1 MAGNTTSGSGRL
13 NVTLRPNHYD
23 LTYTRLD
30 LENFVFAGTCVL
42 HGTAVEASHV
52 LQLNALE
59 LQIVAASWTLQQN
72 NNNGAQDA
80 DTVTAATDSST
91 EQKLQKH
98 DAVSF
103 RYHRRNQTVDM
114 EFPEPFQAGR
124 DYVVTM
130 DFVGVLNDQMAGL
143 YRSVYQ
149 DIHGETKIMATTQFE
164 ATDARRAFPCADE
177 PALKATFTLTVTIP
191 AHLQCI
197 SNTPMA
203 ATHTSRSAQT
213 NAAAVKTV
221 TFQKTPKMSTYL
233 LALVVGELDGISF
246 TSPSSHIVTTVY
258 TIPGKARQAEFCLDT
273 AHRCLDLFQ
282 DMFRGVPYPL
292 PKSDLVAIPDFAAGA
307 MENWG
312 CVTYREAKILVQP
325 GTTSESTKRG
335 IARTVCHELAVGA
348 RFFVYVCV
356 CMHIRVYAYFCACV
370 CIPCGACCS
379 F

>member
-1 MAGNTTSGSGRL
+1 MTGNATSGSGRL

-72 NNNGAQDA
+72 NNGAQDA
-80 DTVTAATDSST
+80 DTAATVASSST
-91 EQKLQKH
+91 EQKQQQQH
-98 DAVSF
+98 DAISF

-203 ATHTSRSAQT
+203 ATHTSRSSAQT

-348 RFFVYVCV
+348 RAYCV
-356 CMHIRVYAYFCACV
+356 CACACVCV